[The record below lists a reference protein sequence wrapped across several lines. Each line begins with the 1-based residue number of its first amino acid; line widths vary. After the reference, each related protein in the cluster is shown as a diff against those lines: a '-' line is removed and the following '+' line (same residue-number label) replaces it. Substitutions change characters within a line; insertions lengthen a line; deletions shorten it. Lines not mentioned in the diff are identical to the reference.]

1 MMTASI
7 YWKNA
12 LIRAA
17 RTFIQGFLGGLSA
30 NLMIGNEAEMI
41 YAAFMGGAA
50 SAISLI
56 QNAIEDSPSKWGNSI
71 PKG

>member
-1 MMTASI
+1 MTASI

-30 NLMIGNEAEMI
+30 NLLIGNEAEML
-41 YAAFMGGAA
+41 YAAFMDVCAGFYVVL
-50 SAISLI
+50 SLI
-56 QNAIEDSPSKWGNSI
+56 CFMVLSSYFV
-71 PKG
+71 

>member
-1 MMTASI
+1 MNTAM

-30 NLMIGNEAEMI
+30 NLMLGSESEII
-41 YAAFMGGAA
+41 YAAIMGGAA
-50 SAISLI
+50 SAISLL
-56 QNAIEDSPSKWGNSI
+56 QNAVEDSPTKWGNNI

>member
-1 MMTASI
+1 MAAS

-30 NLMIGNEAEMI
+30 NLMIGNEAEML

-50 SAISLI
+50 SAISLL
-56 QNAIEDSPSKWGNSI
+56 QNALEDSPTKWGNNI